1 MPPFIESESI
11 LMKSFLFRSLG
22 IVGFSFAVGIT
33 MNATRPT
40 PLAWAADSDYE
51 IYDDCDETTETAE
64 PMSIADVLAHP
75 DYYLL
80 VDAREPDAFAAGS
93 APGAV
98 NLPYDPLFSVGQE
111 EIDALRSRAG
121 DRSLVIIGDPETAKL
136 LADDLFSQ
144 GMTFVN
150 YLEEG
155 DQWTKL
161 VAKETE

>member
-1 MPPFIESESI
+1 
-11 LMKSFLFRSLG
+11 MKSSLFRLLG
-22 IVGFSFAVGIT
+22 IVGFSFAVAFVF
-33 MNATRPT
+33 NATRPT

-64 PMSIADVLAHP
+64 PIAIADVLEHP

-80 VDAREPDAFAAGS
+80 VDAREPEEFAAGS
-93 APGAV
+93 AAGAI
-98 NLPYDPLFSVGQE
+98 NLPYDPLFSVGE
-111 EIDALRSRAG
+111 GEIDGIRSQAG
-121 DRSLVIIGDPETAKL
+121 DRGLVIIGEPETAKL

-161 VAKETE
+161 VVKETE

>member
-1 MPPFIESESI
+1 
-11 LMKSFLFRSLG
+11 MKSFLFRSLG
-22 IVGFSFAVGIT
+22 IVGFSFVVAFAV
-33 MNATRPT
+33 NATRTT

-64 PMSIADVLAHP
+64 PIAIAEVLEHP

-93 APGAV
+93 AAGAV

-111 EIDALRSRAG
+111 EIDELRSQAG
-121 DRSLVIIGDPETAKL
+121 DRGLVIIGDPETAKL

-155 DQWTKL
+155 DEWTKL
-161 VAKETE
+161 VVKETE